1 MLHKA
6 EKDSKSYL
14 LNVILHRV
22 VPAEAARKGGREGGD
37 RERRERPLQPRSRLL
52 LLPTS
57 EKRRRRLRRRAPP
70 LPPLPSVLTRLCLG
84 RLKRGKGR
92 GKANK
97 GFAFAFASEIWV
109 MGPFALFLP
118 RRKKE
123 EDAEWGLERKF
134 PPFFEGPSLPKK
146 HLSIFCAYDSGSFL
160 LLRGEEQDHFCV
172 WGKKDPLVL
181 PPTKKEREERVDCF
195 QKVFVFRPC
204 FFLPE
209 MIFLFAFSFPCP
221 SFSFLLLLQCFCF
234 QKYPPPVY
242 SQTASAKKKTQR
254 GNSRLR
260 RRESDFFLPSTKR
273 FTFLKA
279 DDTQYDLS

>member
-1 MLHKA
+1 
-6 EKDSKSYL
+6 
-14 LNVILHRV
+14 
-22 VPAEAARKGGREGGD
+22 
-37 RERRERPLQPRSRLL
+37 
-52 LLPTS
+52 
-57 EKRRRRLRRRAPP
+57 
-70 LPPLPSVLTRLCLG
+70 
-84 RLKRGKGR
+84 
-92 GKANK
+92 
-97 GFAFAFASEIWV
+97 

-123 EDAEWGLERKF
+123 EDAEWGLEGKF
-134 PPFFEGPSLPKK
+134 PLFLRGLLSPKK
-146 HLSIFCAYDSGSFL
+146 HLSIFCAYDSGAF
-160 LLRGEEQDHFCV
+160 LLRGKEQDHFCV
-172 WGKKDPLVL
+172 WEEEEEKKNPLVL

-221 SFSFLLLLQCFCF
+221 SFSFFLLLQCFCF

-260 RRESDFFLPSTKR
+260 RRESDFFFRQRKDLHFSRLMMRNTTCHKHGFGDVRNLSSVIGKRNSGAGKKYNIETTKL
-273 FTFLKA
+273 FEEW
-279 DDTQYDLS
+279 